1 MSFSGWF
8 PFSKPLLVSSQGIL
22 AATHVG
28 GLRALERHGLQYP
41 KLGAGGQEW
50 VPFRKKGGGGGD
62 LFFTKEQSHQL
73 GWMFFTKTIN

>member
-41 KLGAGGQEW
+41 KLGAGGKNGSLSE
-50 VPFRKKGGGGGD
+50 KNGGGVI
-62 LFFTKEQSHQL
+62 FFSQRNNQNQL
-73 GWMFFTKTIN
+73 GWQFF